1 MALVATFDLA
11 ENMITSVLSQVRRGV
26 SLSRMDNTANSTRGS
41 MVDLP
46 DKIDFE
52 INLLKFHQSLSRQ
65 TTSSDNNNSADVES
79 LIAIDV
85 ESSGN
90 TETSSDLS
98 GSLGG
103 SLEGGSSRSG
113 ESSSDAG
120 TGTERS
126 TTAGASGSSERS
138 SSNGTELRRSNKSEN
153 GNESSN
159 NTSTENSNDTG
170 NSSDNSNDTSNSTE
184 NSTENRRDTST
195 RGDSECSDKWVTSRT
210 NRNYWKLDEDTGG
223 VTQAS

>member
-46 DKIDFE
+46 DRIDFE
-52 INLLKFHQSLSRQ
+52 INLLKFHQSLSRE
-65 TTSSDNNNSADVES
+65 TTSSDNNNSVDVES
-79 LIAIDV
+79 LISIDV

-103 SLEGGSSRSG
+103 SLDGGNSRSG
-113 ESSSDAG
+113 ESSSDSG
-120 TGTERS
+120 IGTERS
-126 TTAGASGSSERS
+126 TTSGVGGSSDSSGSGGTENRSSKKTENGTENS
-138 SSNGTELRRSNKSEN
+138 SSNSTDTSNE
-153 GNESSN
+153 
-159 NTSTENSNDTG
+159 
-170 NSSDNSNDTSNSTE
+170 TSNSTE
-184 NSTENRRDTST
+184 NSTETRQDSSN
-195 RGDSECSDKWVTSRT
+195 RGDSECSDKWVTSKT
-210 NRNYWKLDEDTGG
+210 TRNYWKLDEDTGG